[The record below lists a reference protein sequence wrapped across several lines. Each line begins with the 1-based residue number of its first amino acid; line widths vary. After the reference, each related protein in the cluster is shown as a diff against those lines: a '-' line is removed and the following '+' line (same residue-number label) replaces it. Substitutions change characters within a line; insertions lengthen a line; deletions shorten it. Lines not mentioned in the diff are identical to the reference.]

1 MTAYAHDMGAFLVD
15 QQRRLEA
22 ISDLMPYTQTLLFH
36 WRGDVAAS
44 DGTLVGRF
52 VNAWTRKAILVSRD
66 GGGFAWHDGQIVADA
81 AACAV
86 DLLAALPSQRDWLL
100 LGGYD
105 PGDLLGEPVAPWDL
119 AS

>member
-1 MTAYAHDMGAFLVD
+1 MPDHANDMGPFLLD
-15 QQRRLEA
+15 QQRRLQA
-22 ISDLMPYTQTLLFH
+22 ISDLMPYTHTLLFD

-52 VNAWTRKAILVSRD
+52 VNAWTREAILVSAD
-66 GGGFAWHDGQIVADA
+66 GRGFGRHDGRIVADA
-81 AACAV
+81 AAFAV
-86 DLLAALPSQRDWLL
+86 DLLAALPSRRDWLS

-105 PGDLLGEPVAPWDL
+105 PGDLLGESVVPWDL